1 LERWTEG
8 HHTHIAQ
15 HRGERTRDVQ
25 AELMDFI
32 FSGVGTVVE
41 GIELNHEIDLG
52 RPPSANADLGCCFL
66 ASL

>member
-41 GIELNHEIDLG
+41 GIELNHEIHLG
-52 RPPSANADLGCCFL
+52 
-66 ASL
+66 